1 MNSITHWLAGLS
13 GPVVYAVV
21 AGLVFVEDGF
31 LVGVVLP
38 GESAV
43 VVGGVIARQ
52 GAVSVYWLCALVVV
66 AAIAGDFIGY
76 EIGRRSGP
84 RIANSRFLR
93 GRSERVDAAREMM
106 NRRGAGAVFFGRF
119 IAFVRTMVPGLAGLS
134 RMPYRRFVRYNA
146 LGALLWGVG
155 FTMLGYYAGDAY
167 TQIEQVLGRFI
178 AGAFV
183 AVLLAVA
190 VVWHMRR
197 RRARRRREAEADA
210 AAAAA
215 EPAENDE
222 SDGAAEAGGVGEV
235 GRPRLPLGGVRQ
247 LS

>member
-21 AGLVFVEDGF
+21 AGLVFLEDGF
-31 LVGVVLP
+31 FVGVVLP

-66 AAIAGDFIGY
+66 AAVAGDFVGY

-84 RIANSRFLR
+84 RITGSRLLR
-93 GRSERVDAAREMM
+93 GRAERVAAARELMR
-106 NRRGAGAVFFGRF
+106 RRGAGAVFFGRF

-134 RMPYRRFVRYNA
+134 RMPYGRFVRYNA
-146 LGALLWGVG
+146 LGALFWGVG

-167 TQIEQVLGRFI
+167 TRVEQLLGRF
-178 AGAFV
+178 V
-183 AVLLAVA
+183 ALGFALVLLAVA
-190 VVWHMRR
+190 VGWQVRR
-197 RRARRRREAEADA
+197 RRARRREAAP
-210 AAAAA
+210 
-215 EPAENDE
+215 PAGDDPGGPGDP
-222 SDGAAEAGGVGEV
+222 DGPDDPEIPGKRSVNTS
-235 GRPRLPLGGVRQ
+235 Q
-247 LS
+247 K